1 MLVDLHNHTELC
13 CHACGTMEDY
23 VRQAIAKGISIFGF
37 ADHSPWMLQEDIK
50 MALSYE
56 EVPIYVERVRNIQRQ
71 FSSAPDAPINI
82 LMGMEMDFLPDDN
95 SEALR
100 FLKEYDFDYAI
111 GSVHYI
117 GTWGFD
123 QEEQIARFQN
133 ESVRQIYEHY
143 FGLVKELVK
152 SGIFDI
158 MGHLDLIKK
167 FGYFPESGWDDIQ
180 EDVARIIGES
190 GMAVELNTSGMDKP
204 VHEFYPTPQFLKRL
218 HKHGVPITLGSDS
231 HRPMEVGRYFDRA
244 ISLLRE
250 IGYKE
255 IAYFEKRKM
264 IPVKI

>member
-13 CHACGTMEDY
+13 CHASGAMEDY

-37 ADHSPWMLQEDIK
+37 AEHSPWMMQEGIK

-56 EVPIYVERVRNIQRQ
+56 EVPIYIERVQELQRR
-71 FSSAPDAPINI
+71 FSSAPDAPIKI
-82 LMGMEMDFLPDDN
+82 LMGMEMDFLPEDN

-123 QEEQIARFQN
+123 QEEQISQF
-133 ESVRQIYEHY
+133 ETKPVRQIYEHY
-143 FGLVKELVK
+143 FGRVKELVK

-180 EDVARIIGES
+180 EDVARLIGES

-204 VHEFYPTPQFLKRL
+204 AHDFYPNTQFLKRL

-231 HRPMEVGRYFDRA
+231 HHPTEVGRYFDRA
-244 ISLLRE
+244 VSLLKE
-250 IGYKE
+250 VGYKE
-255 IAYFEKRKM
+255 IAYFEKRKR
-264 IPVKI
+264 ILTKI